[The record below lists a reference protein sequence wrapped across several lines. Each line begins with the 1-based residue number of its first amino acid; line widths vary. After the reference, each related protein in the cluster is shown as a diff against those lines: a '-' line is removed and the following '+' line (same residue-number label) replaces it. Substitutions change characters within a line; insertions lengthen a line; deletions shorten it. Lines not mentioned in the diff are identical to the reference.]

1 MKKNIMILGTA
12 SSVGKSTIATALCRF
27 LKKRGYDVAPFK
39 ALNVTSKTGLIG
51 NGEEIGRAQIVQAEA
66 CEIKSE
72 YTMNP
77 ILIKSIAN
85 KKTKVIVNGKSYCHK
100 ENCSYEQ
107 LNKDLKEFIKEDFEK
122 LADKHNNIIVEGEGS
137 CIELGCKNDDLAN
150 FYTAKLTNSDVILVA
165 NSEEG
170 GVFASIY
177 GTIMLLNEEDRKLVK
192 GIIINKFKSNKD
204 ELENGIKELEE
215 KLKIPVLGVIPYEE
229 LNIEDEVVVTERLRN
244 NKRSGLNIGI
254 IKLSHISNL
263 TDFYPLELEKN
274 VNIRYVK
281 TPKELEGA
289 NLIILPG
296 SKSIMYDLNEIKS
309 NGLYDKII
317 ELHKEGATVMGIC
330 AGFQMLGRN
339 IINNLDLN
347 NDRKCITG
355 FEMLPLDTKISF
367 ERRTVISNGII
378 CSMENE
384 LKDLSNIRIYGYE
397 IQNGYTEILDKDG
410 EVFMIDK
417 NNNITGLCNENGDV
431 FGTYVH
437 GIFEI
442 EEFRKKF
449 INHLKE
455 KYNVVIENSKEEKE
469 NYKRYKLKQY
479 DKLCKILEDN
489 IDTEKILNLLKTE
502 EEESEEKSLE

>member
-1 MKKNIMILGTA
+1 MKKNVMILGTA

-27 LKKRGYDVAPFK
+27 LKKKGYDVAPFK
-39 ALNVTSKTGLIG
+39 ALNITSKTNSIG

-72 YTMNP
+72 YIMNP

-85 KKTKVIVNGKSYCHK
+85 KKTKIIVNGKFYCHK
-100 ENCSYEQ
+100 DNCSYEE
-107 LNKDLKEFIKEDFEK
+107 LSKDLKEFIKEDFEK
-122 LADKHNNIIVEGEGS
+122 LAEKHSNIIVEGEGS
-137 CIELGCKNDDLAN
+137 CIELGSKNEDLAN
-150 FYTAKLTNSDVILVA
+150 FYTAKLTNSDVILVG

-170 GVFASIY
+170 GVFSSIY
-177 GTIMLLNEEDRKLVK
+177 GTIMLLDEEDRKLVK
-192 GIIINKFKSNKD
+192 GIIINKFKGNKD

-229 LNIEDEVVVTERLRN
+229 LNIEDEVIITKRLRN

-317 ELHKEGATVMGIC
+317 DLYKEGATVMGIC

-339 IINNLDLN
+339 IINNLDSN
-347 NDRKCITG
+347 NSRKCITG

-367 ERRTVISNGII
+367 ERRTVISKGIT

-397 IQNGYTEILDKDG
+397 IQNGYTEILDKNG
-410 EVFMIDK
+410 EVFIIDK

-442 EEFRKKF
+442 EEFRKKL

-469 NYKRYKLKQY
+469 NYKKYKLKQY

-502 EEESEEKSLE
+502 EEESEEKPLE

>member
-27 LKKRGYDVAPFK
+27 LKKKGYDVAPFK
-39 ALNVTSKTGLIG
+39 ALNITSKTGLIG
-51 NGEEIGRAQIVQAEA
+51 NGEEIGYAQIVQAEA
-66 CEIKSE
+66 CEVKSE
-72 YTMNP
+72 YIMNP
-77 ILIKSIAN
+77 ILIKSTAS
-85 KKTKVIVNGKSYCHK
+85 KKTRIIVNGRSYCHK

-107 LNKDLKEFIKEDFEK
+107 LNNDLKEFIKEDFEK
-122 LADKHNNIIVEGEGS
+122 LSEKHNNIIVEGEGS
-137 CIELGCKNDDLAN
+137 CIELGSKNEDLAN
-150 FYTAKLTNSDVILVA
+150 FYTAKLTNSDVILVG
-165 NSEEG
+165 NNEKG

-177 GTIMLLNEEDRKLVK
+177 GTIMLLSEDDRKSIK
-192 GIIINKFKSNKD
+192 GIIINKFKGNKN
-204 ELENGIKELEE
+204 ELDNGIKELEE

-229 LNIEDEVVVTERLRN
+229 LNMEDEIVVTERLRS

-281 TPKELEGA
+281 TPKELDGA

-296 SKSIMYDLNEIKS
+296 SKSVMDDLNEIKA

-317 ELHKEGATVMGIC
+317 ELQKEGATVMGIC

-339 IINNLDLN
+339 IINNLDSN
-347 NDRKCITG
+347 NTKCITG

-367 ERRTVISNGII
+367 ERRTVISKGII

-384 LKDLSNIRIYGYE
+384 LKDLSNIRVYGYE
-397 IQNGYTEILDKDG
+397 TQNGCTEILDKDG

-417 NNNITGLCNENGDV
+417 NNNITGLCNKNGDV

-442 EEFRKKF
+442 EEFRRKL

-469 NYKRYKLKQY
+469 NYKKYKLKQY

-489 IDTEKILNLLKTE
+489 INTEKILKLFKAE